1 MMAESRKRILVLP
14 HGQLYTE
21 IMSQR
26 AEAKLRSL
34 GEVIGA
40 GEPQGGG
47 RNVTQE
53 QIHDLLPGVDAVL
66 TTGGAPKFASGW
78 RGAGGD
84 SKIIAHAAGTI
95 KGFILPEVFDKGIAV
110 SHAAA
115 VIAESV
121 GEWALTATLMS
132 LRKGY
137 EFNKQMHEPEMN

>member
-14 HGQLYTE
+14 HGQLYKD

-34 GEVIGA
+34 GEVISA
-40 GEPQGGG
+40 GETQGGG

-66 TTGGAPKFASGW
+66 TTWGAPKF
-78 RGAGGD
+78 D
-84 SKIIAHAAGTI
+84 SALLEGVDSIKIIAHAAGTI